1 MEESKRIERPLDEG
15 WRKARV
21 ETFDATAFAQS
32 LKSLVFFIGGSHVAA
47 LVEEAEQAAWK
58 GMVVKYE

>member
-1 MEESKRIERPLDEG
+1 MKKNERGERPADEG
-15 WRKARV
+15 WRKAQV
-21 ETFDATAFAQS
+21 ETFDAKAFAQS

-58 GMVVKYE
+58 GMVVKYD